1 MNIDK
6 NKIAERANMHTM
18 NMTLKYLKAINR
30 CVKDSTIYRIDET
43 IPVVNAGDIKAT
55 FKLANLDSVSAIFEF
70 ATGSNNPKT
79 AVLNFASFKE
89 PGGLFLK
96 GSTAQEE
103 ALCHE
108 SFLYNV
114 LRNFQRSYYDV
125 NNKNLNRGLYKNT
138 ALYTPNIMFFKNNRL
153 QICDVITCAA
163 PNRNV
168 GIKYTNVSIDENNKV
183 LYERISYI
191 KDIALHQNVKTLILG
206 AFGCGVFR
214 QNATTVAKYIKEIF
228 ENTGM
233 EIILAVPGDSENY
246 KKFKEIF

>member
-1 MNIDK
+1 MYNEL
-6 NKIAERANMHTM
+6 IAKQASKHTT
-18 NMTLKYLKAINR
+18 NMTLKYLNAINR
-30 CVKDSTIYRIDET
+30 CVKDTTIYKIDEP
-43 IPVVNAGDIKAT
+43 IPVMNAKDTKTT
-55 FKLANLDSVSAIFEF
+55 FELVNLDSVSAIFAF
-70 ATGSNNPKT
+70 ATGSENPKT

-96 GSTAQEE
+96 GSAAQEE

-114 LRNFQRSYYDV
+114 LRNFQRSYYDI
-125 NNKNLNRGLYKNT
+125 NNKNLNKGLYKNT
-138 ALYTPNIMFFKNNRL
+138 ALYTPNVMFFKNNRL

-191 KDIALHQNVKTLILG
+191 KDIALHQNVETLILG
-206 AFGCGVFR
+206 AFGCGVFK
-214 QNATTVAKYIKEIF
+214 QDATTVAKYIKEIF
-228 ENTGM
+228 EDTGM
-233 EIILAVPGDSENY
+233 EIILAVPGNSENY